1 MGSRAAL
8 TYGGH
13 VFIDECAA
21 LYHDVRTQVA
31 ELVYQCSA
39 ADDGVV
45 VYDDFAC
52 QLCSVG
58 DDDVV
63 AYAAVVCY
71 VRVGHNQAVVAHD
84 GAAFG
89 GCAAV
94 DGDVFAQ
101 GGVVA
106 DDGVGFF
113 ASEFEVLGYCAYDGT
128 GEYGTVAAYACAFE
142 DGDVGAYACAF
153 ADFDVLVNGDKGVDD
168 DAGVYL
174 GCGMYVC

>member
-52 QLCSVG
+52 QLCGVG

-89 GCAAV
+89 GC
-94 DGDVFAQ
+94 GR
-101 GGVVA
+101 G
-106 DDGVGFF
+106 
-113 ASEFEVLGYCAYDGT
+113 
-128 GEYGTVAAYACAFE
+128 
-142 DGDVGAYACAF
+142 
-153 ADFDVLVNGDKGVDD
+153 
-168 DAGVYL
+168 
-174 GCGMYVC
+174 